1 MSLGSRFLLKP
12 EPLAPLEPWPATALI
27 WLYPPE
33 GPHLAAEFRSHS
45 VRGRPARCPLLSV
58 RAARGH
64 PWRPLPPLG
73 GAPPRLSLEHR
84 SLNSFE
90 WLPSCF
96 LVPPLPLR
104 LRTKS
109 APITSSPQTSFFFFL
124 FLRGKK
130 KKKRRGGSISPNAC
144 FTSPALFRWLD
155 FFFSFILRATLFFV
169 VVKRIDTGPLL
180 NYSPAQIGKP
190 RCWCF
195 SGFHFPSCLN
205 TRKRATEVVYKG
217 QSSRLRENVG
227 HHMLAEDENKIDSL
241 IS

>member
-130 KKKRRGGSISPNAC
+130 KKKREGGKYLTKC
-144 FTSPALFRWLD
+144 LLHFTSPLQVTR
-155 FFFSFILRATLFFV
+155 FFFFFYLAGYSFF
-169 VVKRIDTGPLL
+169 
-180 NYSPAQIGKP
+180 
-190 RCWCF
+190 CC
-195 SGFHFPSCLN
+195 C
-205 TRKRATEVVYKG
+205 
-217 QSSRLRENVG
+217 
-227 HHMLAEDENKIDSL
+227 
-241 IS
+241 

>member
-12 EPLAPLEPWPATALI
+12 EPLAPPEPWPATALI

-33 GPHLAAEFRSHS
+33 GPHLAAEFRSHP
-45 VRGRPARCPLLSV
+45 VRGRPVRCPLLSV

-73 GAPPRLSLEHR
+73 RAPPRLSLEHR

-90 WLPSCF
+90 WLLSCF

-109 APITSSPQTSFFFFL
+109 APVTSSPQTSFFFL
-124 FLRGKK
+124 FFKK
-130 KKKRRGGSISPNAC
+130 KIKKKGSGGKYLTKC
-144 FTSPALFRWLD
+144 LLHFTSPLQVTR
-155 FFFSFILRATLFFV
+155 FFFLFYLAGHSFFFFFFF
-169 VVKRIDTGPLL
+169 KRLDTGPLL
-180 NYSPAQIGKP
+180 NYSPAQIRKP

-195 SGFHFPSCLN
+195 SGFHFPSFEYQKKSYRSCLQ
-205 TRKRATEVVYKG
+205 RAK
-217 QSSRLRENVG
+217 QSTQGKCWAPHACRRREQNR
-227 HHMLAEDENKIDSL
+227 SL
-241 IS
+241 N

>member
-130 KKKRRGGSISPNAC
+130 KKKREGGKYLTKC
-144 FTSPALFRWLD
+144 LLHFTSPLQVTR
-155 FFFSFILRATLFFV
+155 FFFFFYLAGYSFFLL
-169 VVKRIDTGPLL
+169 LL
-180 NYSPAQIGKP
+180 N
-190 RCWCF
+190 
-195 SGFHFPSCLN
+195 
-205 TRKRATEVVYKG
+205 E
-217 QSSRLRENVG
+217 
-227 HHMLAEDENKIDSL
+227 
-241 IS
+241 